1 MPIVAEDLHRPSFAD
16 WFWWAVMT
24 AASGVLGLVL
34 YVLLQGEMQGF
45 SVLWSCAPL
54 AASYFGCPL
63 RTHTKLLFAPVAAPA
78 VFAPA
83 VLVVPFY
90 LLEPQLAAEGY
101 ALQHPAPRTLWS
113 GSLGPRGLLD
123 GFALLGD
130 RGRVQRVRELEALRA
145 DPAAASR
152 LRGCELLV
160 GSVRANPGAL
170 ASADLERIIVC
181 ARASR

>member
-1 MPIVAEDLHRPSFAD
+1 MPIVAEDLHRPTFAD

-54 AASYFGCPL
+54 AAAYFGCPL

-101 ALQHPAPRTLWS
+101 ILQRPV
-113 GSLGPRGLLD
+113 PRGLFD

-130 RGRVQRVRELEALRA
+130 RGRVQRVRELESLRA

-170 ASADLERIIVC
+170 ASADLERIMIC